1 MTIRILLV
9 DDHHLVRQGLR
20 ALIERRPDLQ
30 VVGEA
35 DDGRTAIQMVRE
47 LAPDLAVMDLR
58 MPDLNGIDATR
69 QALAAKPNLKVVGL
83 SAQSDER
90 GVREMLRV
98 GASGYLLKDAA
109 FEELVNAIYAVMD
122 DKIYLSPAI
131 SRSVLNNATQS
142 EESQLDSVFTV
153 LSRREREVLQLFS
166 EGMSTKEIA
175 AHLQLSTK
183 TIETHRRNIMAKTSA
198 SGIAELTRYAIRQG
212 ITPL

>member
-20 ALIERRPDLQ
+20 ALIERRPDLE

-35 DDGRTAIQMVRE
+35 DDGRSAIQMVRE

-69 QALAAKPNLKVVGL
+69 QALAEKPDLKVVGL
-83 SAQSDER
+83 SAQSDES

-98 GASGYLLKDAA
+98 GASGYLLKDAV

-122 DKIYLSPAI
+122 DKIYLSPTI
-131 SRSVLNNATQS
+131 SRSVLNHAACS
-142 EESQLDSVFTV
+142 EERELDSVFTV
-153 LSRREREVLQLFS
+153 LSGREREVLQLFS

>member
-1 MTIRILLV
+1 MNIRILLV
-9 DDHHLVRQGLR
+9 DDHNLVRQGLR
-20 ALIERRPDLQ
+20 SLIEKRPDLQ

-35 DDGRTAIQMVRE
+35 ENGRAAIQMVRE
-47 LAPDLAVMDLR
+47 LTPDLVVMDLR

-69 QALAAKPNLKVVGL
+69 QVLAEKPSTKVIGL
-83 SAQSDER
+83 SAQSDEQ
-90 GVREMLRV
+90 GIREMLRS

-109 FEELVNAIYAVMD
+109 FEELVNAIYTVID
-122 DKIYLSPAI
+122 DKLYLSP
-131 SRSVLNNATQS
+131 SLRRSAVSSYGGA
-142 EESQLDSVFTV
+142 EEPALDSAFDV
-153 LSRREREVLQLFS
+153 LSAREREVLQLFS